1 MKLYVDTSNNKKTIV
16 SLDDDRVE
24 QATGIDKSQQVLS
37 LINQTIL
44 KKGIN
49 LEDITEIEFN
59 RGPGSFTGLKVGAA
73 VANTLGWV
81 LGIPVNGK
89 NLEREGPVEPIYE

>member
-1 MKLYVDTSNNKKTIV
+1 M
-16 SLDDDRVE
+16 DDDRVE